1 MVLIMTRALVFNR
14 GYILSGVEWSEN
26 KFYLYQVINITITI
40 NIVAHTARYNH
51 LCLVIHIDIDKVKNW
66 SMDDLILRLYL
77 MKQLIWY
84 RLKR

>member
-1 MVLIMTRALVFNR
+1 MVLIMTLALVFNR
-14 GYILSGVEWSEN
+14 GHMEWSKN
-26 KFYLYQVINITITI
+26 KFYLYQVITI